1 MDVVLIEP
9 CHAIKADLFTLQ
21 MRKRILPSLHL
32 TCGCHWPTRLDGKGP
47 DSNHLRIPDIFIL
60 ALLSATAL
68 CWTHHERQ
76 KSHFEDILSFY
87 VLTLAKGPPS
97 LSIYVYQTPCFSET
111 RLLFL
116 DWEVQRSKN
125 NFGKDV
131 DANLRL
137 TKTIFSALIFPP
149 HLRRYSEGDS
159 PAEVS
164 QDCLPLP
171 PLALL
176 PVLPPKLLLT
186 KVKVQGDEGN
196 QDGDGDTGKKNL
208 IVFLVAGP
216 NTYGKYALVQSTSL
230 ILYLV

>member
-1 MDVVLIEP
+1 M
-9 CHAIKADLFTLQ
+9 
-21 MRKRILPSLHL
+21 
-32 TCGCHWPTRLDGKGP
+32 
-47 DSNHLRIPDIFIL
+47 
-60 ALLSATAL
+60 
-68 CWTHHERQ
+68 
-76 KSHFEDILSFY
+76 
-87 VLTLAKGPPS
+87 
-97 LSIYVYQTPCFSET
+97 
-111 RLLFL
+111 
-116 DWEVQRSKN
+116 QRSKN
-125 NFGKDV
+125 NFEQDL

-137 TKTIFSALIFPP
+137 IKTIFSALIFPP

-196 QDGDGDTGKKNL
+196 QDRDGDTEKKILKN
-208 IVFLVAGP
+208 IRHGRS
-216 NTYGKYALVQSTSL
+216 KYVWKICVGSINVVD